1 MSKYKKLIIST
12 LFITLSIDQL
22 TKYLVTQNLAIYQ
35 SWPTDGIF
43 RFTYVTNTGTAFGLL
58 QNQTVFLT
66 IGSFIA
72 IFLLYYLYKN
82 FIFQNKLLSIA
93 IGLQLGGAIG
103 NLIDRLR
110 LGFVIDFIYIGW
122 WPVFN
127 VADSSIV
134 IGITIIS
141 TYIILEP
148 RKNTQTKKQ
157 TETPKS
163 QTPGNEE

>member
-1 MSKYKKLIIST
+1 MSKYKKLIISI

-22 TKYLVTQNLAIYQ
+22 TKYLVTHNLAIYQ

-110 LGFVIDFIYIGW
+110 LGFVIDFI
-122 WPVFN
+122 N
-127 VADSSIV
+127 S
-134 IGITIIS
+134 
-141 TYIILEP
+141 
-148 RKNTQTKKQ
+148 
-157 TETPKS
+157 
-163 QTPGNEE
+163 

>member
-1 MSKYKKLIIST
+1 MSKYKKLIISI
-12 LFITLSIDQL
+12 LLITLSIDQL

-58 QNQTVFLT
+58 QNQSTFLT

-72 IFLLYYLYKN
+72 IFFLYYLYKN
-82 FIFQNKLLSIA
+82 FIIENKLLNVA
-93 IGLQLGGAIG
+93 VGLQLGGAIG

-110 LGFVIDFIYIGW
+110 LGFVIDFIDIGW

-127 VADSSIV
+127 IADSSII
-134 IGITIIS
+134 IGIAIISITIIF
-141 TYIILEP
+141 EP
-148 RKNTQTKKQ
+148 RQNTQNKKQ

-163 QTPGNEE
+163 QISGNEE